1 MTWRDDRAHKR
12 WALVDREGTSEGT
25 DDQRRPPA
33 LSHSSTE
40 KVLMTAST
48 NAELL
53 VNQEG
58 PERYALRAET
68 GHATNSAIAFDS
80 FH

>member
-1 MTWRDDRAHKR
+1 MTMPTNIEP
-12 WALVDREGTSEGT
+12 LVDREGTSEGT
-25 DDQRRPPA
+25 DDLLRPPA

-53 VNQEG
+53 VEQEG
-58 PERYALRAET
+58 TKGCALKAET
-68 GHATNSAIAFDS
+68 GQT
-80 FH
+80 